1 MKNYFI
7 ILTEFYLVPADRDVL
22 ANEIKNLETKK
33 AASQDDILVKIL
45 KLNNNIIFSAFVSD
59 F

>member
-7 ILTEFYLVPADRDVL
+7 ILTEFYLVPVDRDVL

-33 AASQDDILVKIL
+33 AASQDDILVKIN
-45 KLNNNIIFSAFVSD
+45 KAK
-59 F
+59 